1 VLAEFRDG
9 GVVGSE
15 GIFFRME
22 FVVTGPILD
31 CLGDLHGTPAER
43 YFWDFVSQEGLVY
56 DILSIYSINLA
67 G

>member
-1 VLAEFRDG
+1 
-9 GVVGSE
+9 
-15 GIFFRME
+15 ME